1 MDLNMAKLINEYS
14 ENITKLAFTGRIHF
28 LKRKKLR
35 EKIDEFENYI
45 LDCDIFELIPTFIDY
60 CLVINNTNPYCIAIS
75 LSQDYKIII
84 FKNINRNIDI
94 VYNYKDPNK
103 ISIISDSYEKI
114 INKGYKIETL
124 EAKHILTVQYLRRLI
139 LINIRLMA
147 EGV

>member
-14 ENITKLAFTGRIHF
+14 ENITKLVFTGRIHF

-60 CLVINNTNPYCIAIS
+60 CLVINNTNPYCVAIS
-75 LSQDYKIII
+75 LSQDYKIIV

-114 INKGYKIETL
+114 IHKGYNMEEL
-124 EAKHILTVQYLRRLI
+124 EAKHILTVQYVQRLI
-139 LINIRLMA
+139 LTNIRLMA

>member
-14 ENITKLAFTGRIHF
+14 ENITKLVFTGRIHF

-60 CLVINNTNPYCIAIS
+60 CLVINNTNPYCVAIS
-75 LSQDYKIII
+75 FSKDYRIIV
-84 FKNINRNIDI
+84 FKNINRSIDI
-94 VYNYKDPNK
+94 VYNYKDPDK

-114 INKGYKIETL
+114 IHKGYNIEEL
-124 EAKHILTVQYLRRLI
+124 EAKNILTIQYLRRLI
-139 LINIRLMA
+139 LANIRLMV

>member
-1 MDLNMAKLINEYS
+1 MDLNIAKLINEYS

-60 CLVINNTNPYCIAIS
+60 CLVINNTNPYCVAIS

-139 LINIRLMA
+139 LINIILMA

>member
-1 MDLNMAKLINEYS
+1 MDLNMVKLINEYS

-60 CLVINNTNPYCIAIS
+60 CLVINNTNPYCVAIS

-114 INKGYKIETL
+114 ISKGYKIETL

>member
-60 CLVINNTNPYCIAIS
+60 CLVINNTNPYCVAIS

-94 VYNYKDPNK
+94 VYNYKDPDK

-114 INKGYKIETL
+114 IHKGYKIETL

>member
-1 MDLNMAKLINEYS
+1 MALGIAKLINEYS
-14 ENITKLAFTGRIHF
+14 ENVNALAFTGRMHF
-28 LKRKKLR
+28 LKRKKLQ
-35 EKIDEFENYI
+35 EKINEFENYI
-45 LDCDIFELIPTFIDY
+45 LNCDIFKLIPTFIDY
-60 CLVINNTNPYCIAIS
+60 CLVENNTNPYCIAIS
-75 LSQDYKIII
+75 FSKDYRIIV
-84 FKNINRNIDI
+84 FKNINRSIDI
-94 VYNYKDPNK
+94 VYNYKDPDK